1 MLTPTTYQL
10 VRYGRVHYL
19 FWAVFLGALG
29 IFLFA
34 GLFSDEARA
43 QGNGWPVYVFVGLV
57 VSLWLGFAGY
67 CALRAFK
74 PPTRVVVDVEGFSY
88 EGIFKTIYM
97 SWKSISTARWR
108 YDRGGFEWLEFEV
121 VQSEKGSRRIK
132 LDFSGLRPNKLDF
145 LRQVRALAPW
155 IEIK

>member
-1 MLTPTTYQL
+1 MLTPITYQL
-10 VRYGRVHYL
+10 VRHGRIHYL
-19 FWAVFLGALG
+19 FWAIFLGALG
-29 IFLFA
+29 IFLVA

-43 QGNGWPVYVFVGLV
+43 QQHGWPVYIFVGLI

-74 PPTRVVVDVEGFSY
+74 QPTRIIVDAKGFFY
-88 EGIFKTIYM
+88 EGMFKTIFM
-97 SWKSISTARWR
+97 SWRDIATARWR
-108 YDRGGFEWLEFEV
+108 YDRGGFEWLEFEI
-121 VQSEKGSRRIK
+121 VQNGKGSRRVK
-132 LDFSGLRPNKLDF
+132 LDFSGLSPNRLEF